1 MCDECNSIAEGG
13 NDANKE
19 KFVVFISNAIV
30 KPHAVV
36 IEVIHTSVTNSTVLA
51 GSHAIAVAVE
61 AEEKLVIIGNER
73 NGFIM

>member
-19 KFVVFISNAIV
+19 QFIVFISNAIV

-36 IEVIHTSVTNSTVLA
+36 VEVTHTSVTHSTVLA
-51 GSHAIAVAVE
+51 GSHAIAIAVDT
-61 AEEKLVIIGNER
+61 EEKFVIIGNEG
-73 NGFIM
+73 NGFVM